1 MVGVFITAI
10 LVRLLAGGQ
19 AMSGSASELPRVGV
33 IGLGIMGR
41 PMALNVLKAG
51 FPLTVSSRSPG
62 PVEEL
67 VAAGAR
73 RAGDPAEVAAAS
85 DVVVLMVPATADVE
99 DVLGGATGLVAGA
112 HEGQIVIVMG
122 THEPAAVPEWAD
134 RVGKAGAEL
143 LDAPVSG
150 GEIGAVEGTLS
161 IMVGGPASALE
172 RVAPILATMGRRI
185 VHIGGHGA
193 GMVAKA
199 CNQLV
204 VASEIEAVAE
214 ALTLAKAAGVDP
226 AKVRDALL
234 GGFAASRVLEVH
246 GLRMIERDFVPGGR
260 VSMHEK
266 DARIV
271 LETAREYGVDL
282 PGFRPVE
289 EAFRRLIDQGK
300 GELDHSVLITLLEP
314 EPAS

>member
-1 MVGVFITAI
+1 
-10 LVRLLAGGQ
+10 
-19 AMSGSASELPRVGV
+19 MSGTQPGLPRVGF

-51 FPLTVSSRSPG
+51 FPLTVSSRSPA

-73 RAGDPAEVAAAS
+73 RASDPAEVAAAS
-85 DVVVLMVPATADVE
+85 DVVILMVPATGDVE
-99 DVLGGATGLVAGA
+99 AVLGGPTGLEAGA
-112 HEGQIVIVMG
+112 REGHIVIVMG
-122 THEPAAVPEWAD
+122 THEPAAVPIWAD
-134 RVGKAGAEL
+134 RLGKAGAEL

-161 IMVGGPASALE
+161 IMVGGPADALQ
-172 RVAPILATMGRRI
+172 RVEPILAAMGSRI

-214 ALTLAKAAGVDP
+214 ALTLARAAGADP

-246 GLRMIERDFVPGGR
+246 GRRMIERNFVPGGR

-300 GELDHSVLITLLEP
+300 GELDHSALITLLEP
-314 EPAS
+314 EPATS

>member
-1 MVGVFITAI
+1 
-10 LVRLLAGGQ
+10 
-19 AMSGSASELPRVGV
+19 MSGTQPGLPRVGF

-51 FPLTVSSRSPG
+51 FRLTVSSRSPA

-67 VAAGAR
+67 VTAGAH
-73 RAGDPAEVAAAS
+73 RASDPAGVAAAS
-85 DVVVLMVPATADVE
+85 DVVILMVPATADVE
-99 DVLGGATGLVAGA
+99 AVLGGSSGLLAGSR
-112 HEGQIVIVMG
+112 EGLIVIVMG
-122 THEPAAVPEWAD
+122 THEPAVVPTWAE
-134 RVGKAGAEL
+134 RLGKAGAEL

-161 IMVGGPASALE
+161 IMVGGPAAVLE
-172 RVAPILATMGRRI
+172 QVRPILEAMGGRI
-185 VHIGGHGA
+185 VHIGDHGA

-214 ALTLAKAAGVDP
+214 ALTLARAAGADP

-246 GLRMIERDFVPGGR
+246 GRRMIERDFTPGGR

-271 LETAREYGVDL
+271 HETAREYGVDV
-282 PGFRPVE
+282 PGFRPVVA
-289 EAFRRLIDQGK
+289 AFRRLIEQGK
-300 GELDHSVLITLLEP
+300 GELDHSALITLLEP
-314 EPAS
+314 EPATS